1 MCNEDKK
8 CEYAT
13 CKSDDK
19 SKKCCVLC
27 DSITTCKESNCQEMK
42 EWKKYRMGG

>member
-1 MCNEDKK
+1 MCREDQNK

-13 CKSDDK
+13 CKDNDK

-27 DSITTCKESNCQEMK
+27 DCIPTCKETKCQEMI
-42 EWKKYRMGG
+42 EWKKYRL